1 MDKPRVQKLL
11 VGEFSPMRLLR
22 SALFIYVVVC
32 AYAFFFSDR
41 TIFQP
46 QPSSYRDTSAIIK
59 LDSAENVKIS
69 ALYLPNPEAS
79 HTILYSHGNAEDLGD
94 IQPIL
99 NKLQALGFAVFAYDY
114 RGYGTSR
121 GKPSE
126 RGTYEDINAAYEY
139 LTRQLGIP
147 PSQIIAYGRSVG
159 GGPAIDLASREPVAG
174 LVVESTFV
182 TAFRVMTRIPLLPFD
197 KFVNIDKI
205 RKVRCP
211 VLVIHGTADRVI
223 PFEHGQKLYETAN
236 EPKRFLR
243 VEGAGHND
251 LILVA
256 NQEYGKT
263 LQAFDQLVADQQ
275 LDLN

>member
-1 MDKPRVQKLL
+1 MDKPRLQKLL

-147 PSQIIAYGRSVG
+147 PSRIIAYGRSVG
-159 GGPAIDLASREPVAG
+159 GGPAIDLASRKPVAG